1 MKQSTI
7 ILFILVLIG
16 ASGFTAA
23 DPVEVVTT
31 LTDYAS
37 IAQVIGGDRV
47 HVQSIMTGAAD
58 PHFLK
63 PKPSYA
69 LMLRDADLFVAT
81 GLDLELWAPV
91 VVNKSGNR
99 TIVDGSTGY
108 VSASHGI
115 TMKQVPTSLSRTGGD
130 IHALGNPHIMT
141 SPINAKTVATNIT
154 TGLCKVDAEGC
165 DSYKKGLENFQNE
178 ISLRLYGAELIE
190 LLGTETLDALAANG
204 RLVPFLEEKGLT
216 GRLGGWLGE
225 SLAFR
230 GKNIICYHK
239 NWIYFTSLFGLNEVA
254 YVEPKPGIPPNPR
267 HVAKL
272 IDRIDAEN
280 LEVLL
285 TANYFEKRKPE
296 LIADRTGIIAVMAPL
311 ATGGETG
318 VDTYFDLVDLW
329 IDRLSHAFNHSTGES
344 TGEKH

>member
-1 MKQSTI
+1 MKQTRI
-7 ILFILVLIG
+7 ILLIVLLSVSAG
-16 ASGFTAA
+16 LTAA
-23 DPVEVVTT
+23 EPIQIVTT

-37 IAQVIGGDRV
+37 IAQAIGGDRV
-47 HVQSIMTGAAD
+47 NVQSIMTGTAD

-99 TIVDGSTGY
+99 SIVDGSTGY

-154 TGLCKVDAEGC
+154 TGLCKVDASGC
-165 DSYKKGLENFQNE
+165 DVYKKGLESFRNE

-190 LLGTETLDALAANG
+190 LLGTETLDALARNG
-204 RLVPFLEEKGLT
+204 RLVPFLEEKGMT
-216 GRLGGWLGE
+216 DRLGGWLGDGMV
-225 SLAFR
+225 FR
-230 GKNIICYHK
+230 GKNVICYHK

-272 IDRIDAEN
+272 IDRIDKEN

-296 LIADRTGIIAVMAPL
+296 QIAERTGIVAVIAPL

-318 VDTYFDLVDLW
+318 IDTYFDLVDTW
-329 IDRLSHAFNHSTGES
+329 VHRLQHAFTHSTGEQ
-344 TGEKH
+344 H